1 MKKISVLFLLFVFSA
16 GSVYAQTGDEWFKQK
31 KTQIKYLT
39 QQLAALQV
47 YEGYLSKGYKIA
59 SGGLHTISNIK
70 NGEFSLHKAF
80 CSSLSHINPSVQHNS
95 RIADIIAL
103 QLDIIGHCKKGYK
116 NWSHSKQ
123 LKSHDIQYIHSV
135 FTTLLQG
142 CTNDVDDLITL
153 TTNGQVQLSDD
164 ERLQRIDAICKDM
177 RDKYAFTQSFSNET
191 NGLIRNRQKEQNE
204 VTALTFIY
212 NLK

>member
-1 MKKISVLFLLFVFSA
+1 MKKISVLFLLFVFSG
-16 GSVYAQTGDEWFKQK
+16 GSIYAQTGDEWFKQK

-70 NGEFSLHKAF
+70 NGEFSLHETF
-80 CSSLSHINPSVQHNS
+80 FSSLSLVNPAIRHDS
-95 RIADIIAL
+95 RITDIIAL
-103 QLDIIGHCKKGYK
+103 HLSINKLFKQCYK
-116 NWSHSKQ
+116 SASQSKQ
-123 LKSHDIQYIHSV
+123 LSSYDIQYIHSV

-191 NGLIRNRQKEQNE
+191 NGLIRNRQKERNE
-204 VTALTFIY
+204 VTALTSFY

>member
-1 MKKISVLFLLFVFSA
+1 MLFILFVFSA
-16 GSVYAQTGDEWFKQK
+16 GSIYAQTGDEWFKQK

-70 NGEFSLHKAF
+70 NGEFSLHEAF
-80 CSSLSHINPSVQHNS
+80 FSSLSHINPSVQHYS
-95 RIADIIAL
+95 RIAYIIAL
-103 QLDIIGHCKKGYK
+103 QLNIFGHCKKGYK
-116 NWSHSKQ
+116 NWCQSKQ
-123 LKSHDIQYIHSV
+123 LSSHDIQYIHSV

-204 VTALTFIY
+204 VTALTSIY